1 MKSLLRVGSS
11 ALLAGVLLFATAG
24 IAMATGTQEA
34 PADEIVIGF
43 FGPLSGENAQYG
55 RNFRNAIELY
65 TDAVNEAGGINGLP
79 VRVIYEDDRAD
90 PREAAN
96 IAQRYASDRSVI
108 ATIGSFS
115 TAAAMAAA
123 PVLEETGLVQ
133 ISPTSSH
140 PDFTLQGEYMFRIV
154 TTQDIEAPLGAR
166 FVRDRLQAQRIAL
179 IYRQDD
185 WGVVVNEHFARS
197 VQELDADLVL
207 REAVVPATRDFRP
220 LVTRLGELQPDAL
233 YLALFY
239 ADAAV
244 LAQQMDQAGLDIPVV
259 TNTSLYNPQ
268 LIELAG
274 EAVDGYYVPS
284 NFAPQD
290 PAPVVTTFVTG
301 YEERFGS
308 APDQFAALAYDAIGS
323 LVTALESVSRDGSV
337 PSRADVR
344 DALAAMDRY
353 TGVTGELEFDE
364 HGNALR
370 TDMTWLR
377 IEDGRF
383 RVLEEEE

>member
-1 MKSLLRVGSS
+1 MTGLVRAGLP
-11 ALLAGVLLFATAG
+11 ALLAGVLLFAAAGTAVG
-24 IAMATGTQEA
+24 TGTQE
-34 PADEIVIGF
+34 PPGDEIVIGF

-55 RNFRNAIELY
+55 RNFRNAIDLY
-65 TDAVNEAGGINGLP
+65 TDNVNEAGGINGLP
-79 VRVIYEDDRAD
+79 IRVIYEDDRAD

-96 IAQRYASDRSVI
+96 IAQRYASDPSVI

-140 PDFTLQGEYMFRIV
+140 PDFTLQGDYMFRIV

-166 FVRDRLQAQRIAL
+166 FVHDRLGAQRIAL

-185 WGVVVNEHFARS
+185 WGVVVNEHFARGA
-197 VQELDADLVL
+197 QDLGAELVM
-207 REAVVPATRDFRP
+207 REAVVPETRDFRP
-220 LVTRLGELQPDAL
+220 LVTRLSELQPDAI

-244 LAQQMDQAGLDIPVV
+244 LAQQMHQAGLAIPVI
-259 TNTSLYNPQ
+259 TNTSLFNPQ

-274 EAVDGYYVPS
+274 EAVEGYYVPS

-290 PAPVVTTFVTG
+290 PAPAVSNFVTR
-301 YEERFGS
+301 YEARFGS
-308 APDQFAALAYDAIGS
+308 PPDQFAALAYDAIGS
-323 LVTALESVSRDGSV
+323 LVTALEAATSGGSV
-337 PSRADVR
+337 PSRAAVR
-344 DALAAMDRY
+344 DALAAIDRY

-364 HGNALR
+364 YGNALR
-370 TDMTWLR
+370 SDMTWLR
-377 IEDGRF
+377 IDNGSF
-383 RVLEEEE
+383 RVLDD

>member
-1 MKSLLRVGSS
+1 MKDPVQAGLG
-11 ALLAGVLLFATAG
+11 ALLAGVLLFAAAG
-24 IAMATGTQEA
+24 LAVAAGTQEA

-55 RNFRNAIELY
+55 RNFRNAIDLY
-65 TDAVNEAGGINGLP
+65 TDAVNEAGGVNGLP

-96 IAQRYASDRSVI
+96 IAQRYASDPSVI

-166 FVRDRLQAQRIAL
+166 FVYDRVGAERIAL

-197 VQELDADLVL
+197 AQELGADLVL
-207 REAVVPATRDFRP
+207 REAVVPETRDFRP
-220 LVTRLGELQPDAL
+220 LVTRLAELQPDAL

-244 LAQQMDQAGLDIPVV
+244 LAQQMHQAGLDIPVV
-259 TNTSLYNPQ
+259 TNTSLFNPQ
-268 LIELAG
+268 LIELAE
-274 EAVDGYYVPS
+274 EAVEGYYVPS

-290 PAPVVTTFVTG
+290 PAPAVNDFVTG
-301 YEERFGS
+301 YEQRFGS

-323 LVTALESVSRDGSV
+323 LITALEAATGDGSV
-337 PSRADVR
+337 PSRAEVR

-353 TGVTGELEFDE
+353 AGVTGELEFDE

-370 TDMTWLR
+370 PDMTWLR

-383 RVLEEEE
+383 RVLDD